1 LTHDSPTRFVVGAI
15 SVRKGLAA
23 KELANTLGPPTFNGV
38 ALRQKI
44 GNGFVA
50 SDEDES
56 LTDERCFENIA
67 ELGKASGRE
76 IRVPK
81 KLMASTMPVTAPVLG
96 RGRDINRWL
105 WADMGGNEA

>member
-81 KLMASTMPVTAPVLG
+81 KINGFNNAGNCSCAGQRTRHKPMA
-96 RGRDINRWL
+96 
-105 WADMGGNEA
+105 MG

>member
-1 LTHDSPTRFVVGAI
+1 LTHDSPTRFVVGAV

-38 ALRQKI
+38 TLRQKI
-44 GNGFVA
+44 GNGFVS

-56 LTDERCFENIA
+56 LTDERRFEDIA
-67 ELGKASGRE
+67 ELGKAFGRE

-81 KLMASTMPVTAPVLG
+81 KINCFNKAANRSCAGQRTRHKPVA
-96 RGRDINRWL
+96 
-105 WADMGGNEA
+105 MG